1 MHKRLTTN
9 FQKCTPSKLF
19 AKGYTGRV
27 LSLDKIKAKR
37 VLAGPDA
44 KGQYLTRTRANKR
57 TVISLWEP
65 LNTTDRYGVALY
77 REVKAK

>member
-19 AKGYTGRV
+19 AKGFTGRV
-27 LSLDKIKAKR
+27 LPENRIRAKR
-37 VLAGPDA
+37 VIAEDDL
-44 KGQYLTRTRANKR
+44 GQIMTRTRANKR

-65 LNTTDRYGVALY
+65 LNTTDRYGVELY